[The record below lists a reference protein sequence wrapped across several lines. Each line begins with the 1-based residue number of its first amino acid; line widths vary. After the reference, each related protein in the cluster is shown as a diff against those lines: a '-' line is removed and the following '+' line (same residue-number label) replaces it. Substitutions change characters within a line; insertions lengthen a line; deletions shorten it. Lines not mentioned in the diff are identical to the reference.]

1 MKIPLAALDGGGR
14 AGHKLGAMSL
24 REPHL
29 QAATQPVIIATSGP
43 PEAEAGGIL
52 TIDLGALEANW
63 RALQRKVGP
72 AEAAAV
78 VKADGYGCGIEPVT
92 ITLAKAGC
100 RTFFV
105 AHLLEAR
112 RVRRLAPEASIYV
125 LNGLAPNAAQGY
137 AEAYARPVIG
147 SLIELAEW
155 DAFVSSSNWRGG
167 MALHVDTG
175 MNRLGFSSEE
185 VAALATRTQLEHH
198 GITLLMSHFACADTP
213 EHPLND
219 QQVRAFRQVRS
230 VFRGIPCSLA
240 NSSGIFLGP
249 SAYGDIVR
257 PGMALYGANPTPG
270 KTNPMRPVV
279 DLKARVLQ
287 VRNVAR
293 KDTVGYGAS
302 WTAKRSARVAVISAG
317 YGDGIMRH
325 LGATDAGGR
334 GVALVAGKR
343 CPMVG
348 RISMDLLAIDVSE
361 LADNAVRRGDFV
373 TLIGPGLELEE
384 VAALA
389 GTISYEIL
397 TTLGRRYHRIY
408 RG

>member
-1 MKIPLAALDGGGR
+1 
-14 AGHKLGAMSL
+14 MSL

-29 QAATQPVIIATSGP
+29 QPTTQPVIIATTGP

-147 SLIELAEW
+147 NLIELAEW

-185 VAALATRTQLEHH
+185 VAALATRTQLEH
-198 GITLLMSHFACADTP
+198 
-213 EHPLND
+213 PLND

-230 VFRGIPCSLA
+230 VFRGIPSSLA

-270 KTNPMRPVV
+270 KTNPMRPVI

-293 KDTVGYGAS
+293 KDTVGYGAA
-302 WTAKRSARVAVISAG
+302 WTAKRSARIAVISAG

-348 RISMDLLAIDVSE
+348 RISMDLIAIDVSD
-361 LADNAVRRGDFV
+361 LADNAVRRGDLV

-384 VAALA
+384 VATLA

-397 TTLGRRYHRIY
+397 TTLGRIY